1 MNIKEN
7 KKSILST
14 IIFWLIIL
22 STFGSLLVVF
32 PIYLI
37 WNYKKHQELHQ
48 TGITISARVLGKS
61 TSYSSK
67 GGDYHYITYKYSVPT
82 HSHQVQEITIRK
94 DVFRERYNSHNQGD
108 SIDIIYSPSEI
119 EFSDIVGST
128 YYYVDRRMFIV
139 LLVIDGMFLF
149 LYMGARKSA
158 RRIRE
163 EEEKQKNQ
171 NSH

>member
-1 MNIKEN
+1 MA
-7 KKSILST
+7 KKTTDTLST
-14 IIFWLIIL
+14 IIFWFTIL
-22 STFGSLLVVF
+22 STFGSLLVAF

-37 WNYKKHQELHQ
+37 WNYKKHQELHR
-48 TGITISARVLGKS
+48 TGITISATVLGKS
-61 TSYSSK
+61 TSYSSR
-67 GGDYHYITYKYSVPT
+67 GGDYHHITYKYSAPT
-82 HSHQVQEITIRK
+82 HSHQMQEITIEK

-108 SIDIIYSPSEI
+108 IIDIIYSPSEI

-139 LLVIDGMFLF
+139 ILIIDSMFLF

-163 EEEKQKNQ
+163 EEENQKENG
-171 NSH
+171 S